1 MAYADVQDGLT
12 QEDEVRLSK
21 IQAWRAEN
29 PRAAF
34 AAARE
39 SGPLV
44 FGESQQ
50 GAVEV
55 INRDDIEWV
64 LRNPEIFS
72 NAVPIMGSAEPVI
85 PIGTDAPLHT
95 EYRRLLDPAL
105 SPRRMA
111 ALQPAVAE
119 HTNRLIDEIVD
130 TGSVDF
136 SQHIAVPLPCLTFL
150 DLLGVSRDEL
160 DKLLYWKDV
169 MISNRRIAPTI
180 EERMKIAVDEAP
192 KIYAYLYAL
201 IAERRK
207 APAGGED
214 LISRLIE
221 TSITGESGERTLSD
235 NEIARC
241 LFQLIAAGLDT
252 VTISLECILNH
263 LASHPDDLAM
273 VVEDPEAVD
282 NLIEELLRWETPV
295 QSAAPRL
302 AKVDTEIAG
311 CPIKAGTIVSAVIAA
326 GNLDPAIPGQESVD
340 VRRGDKRHLAFGG
353 GPHRCLG
360 SHLARMEL
368 RTVVREWTRRI
379 PQFGYPEGYTP
390 EWNASPMRGIEN
402 LQLVW
407 DPATTRPA
415 PIGSEVTV

>member
-1 MAYADVQDGLT
+1 MVAYGEVKDGLT
-12 QEDEVRLSK
+12 QEDEVRLAK
-21 IQAWRAEN
+21 IQAWRAED

-34 AAARE
+34 GAARMK
-39 SGPLV
+39 GPLV
-44 FGESQQ
+44 FDESQQ

-55 INRDDIEWV
+55 LDREHIEWV
-64 LRNPEIFS
+64 LRNPQIFS
-72 NAVPIMGSAEPVI
+72 SAVPIMGSNEPVI
-85 PIGTDAPLHT
+85 PVGTDAPLHT
-95 EYRRLLDPAL
+95 EYRSLLDPAL

-111 ALQPAVAE
+111 ALQPSVAE
-119 HTNRLIDEIVD
+119 HTNRLIDEFID
-130 TGSVDF
+130 QGSVDF
-136 SQHIAVPLPCLTFL
+136 SQHVAVPLPCLTFL

-169 MISNRRIAPTI
+169 MIGSRRIAPTI
-180 EERMKIAVDEAP
+180 EERMRIAAAEAP
-192 KIYAYLYAL
+192 KIYAYLYGL
-201 IAERRK
+201 IEERRTN
-207 APAGGED
+207 PTD
-214 LISRLIE
+214 DDNLISRLME
-221 TSITGESGERTLSD
+221 TSIEGGTRTLSD

-252 VTISLECILNH
+252 VSISLECILNH
-263 LASHPDDLAM
+263 LASHPEDLQM
-273 VVEDPEAVD
+273 VVEDPDTID

-295 QSAAPRL
+295 QSTAPRITT
-302 AKVDTEIAG
+302 VDTEIAG

-326 GNLDPAIPGQESVD
+326 GNLDPAIPGQETVD

-379 PQFGYPEGYTP
+379 PQFGYPEGYAP

-415 PIGSEVTV
+415 TIGSEVRA